1 MAKEKKTPEVRIL
14 LADDHAVVRTGLSA
28 LLEDEPGWKICG
40 EAATGRE
47 AIARTVELKPD
58 VAIIDVN
65 MPDLNGLEAAREIK
79 RLVPQTE
86 LIIFT
91 TDENDALIRD
101 VFAVGAR
108 SYVLKS
114 QAMEHLVSAVRAA
127 AAHKPFFTSQ
137 VGEVLF
143 ARFIHGKTGAE
154 AEKSDERLTK
164 REREI
169 VQLIAEGA
177 SNKEV
182 AQKLGLSLRTAETHR
197 ANILRKLSL
206 GSVAELV
213 RYAIRNK
220 IIQA

>member
-1 MAKEKKTPEVRIL
+1 MGKEAQTPELKIL
-14 LADDHAVVRTGLSA
+14 LADDHAVVRTGLRA
-28 LLEDEPGWKICG
+28 LLEAERGWKICA

-47 AIARTVELKPD
+47 AIAQAKDSRPD
-58 VAIIDVN
+58 VAIIDIN

-79 RLVPQTE
+79 RLLPQTE

-91 TDENDALIRD
+91 ADESAELIRE
-101 VFAVGAR
+101 VFAAGAR
-108 SYVLKS
+108 SYIIKE
-114 QAMEHLVSAVRAA
+114 QAMEHLVEAVRAA
-127 AAHKPFFTSQ
+127 AAHKPFFTTK

-143 ARFIHGKTGAE
+143 ARFIHGKTGE
-154 AEKSDERLTK
+154 QSEERLTK

-177 SNKEV
+177 ANKEV
-182 AQKLGLSLRTAETHR
+182 AEKLGISLRTAETHR
-197 ANILRKLSL
+197 ANILRKLNV

-220 IIQA
+220 IIGM